1 MIAYSCGERPCSA
14 TVSGVMLTGLWGMGE
29 ALSGEGRV
37 PLVPPRLTPATIPA
51 IPSRMQEQ
59 GSEISQMSFEDALRA
74 LEDVVRKLET
84 GEVPLD
90 DSISLYERGE
100 ALRKHC
106 QARLDAAQAR
116 IEKIVAGPDG
126 KAAGLEPF
134 DAA

>member
-1 MIAYSCGERPCSA
+1 MDD
-14 TVSGVMLTGLWGMGE
+14 
-29 ALSGEGRV
+29 
-37 PLVPPRLTPATIPA
+37 
-51 IPSRMQEQ
+51 Q
-59 GSEISQMSFEDALRA
+59 GPDLSQMTFEDALKA

-100 ALRKHC
+100 TLRKHC

-126 KAAGLEPF
+126 KAVGTEPF
-134 DAA
+134 ER